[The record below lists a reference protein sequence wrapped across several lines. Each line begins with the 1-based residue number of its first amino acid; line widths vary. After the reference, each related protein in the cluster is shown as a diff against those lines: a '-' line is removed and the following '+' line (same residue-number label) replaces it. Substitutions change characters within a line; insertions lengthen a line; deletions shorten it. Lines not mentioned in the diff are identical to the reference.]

1 MSALLRWTAL
11 SVAPGLLGSP
21 ALALLLRLLSP
32 ARWILA
38 ACCACGGSLRAEAF
52 WSTFWRP
59 PVPVIVSATAD
70 DNYTQ
75 MKFGPVAPKPETYLF
90 FQGKFYGGAI
100 RDRDLEHAQFS
111 QIVQTLGK
119 GLVQQ
124 NYLPSK
130 DLKNADLLIVV
141 HWGTTEVYQ
150 DDFATSMALPNNNGG
165 APTRSLGLLQKL
177 EQEDRQ
183 INFEMNAH
191 LLGFGQQLSQRQ
203 AQASANHVSV
213 DEMNLLQNLGD
224 ERYFVILMAY
234 DYRTMKKGVRPK
246 LLWSTRF
253 SMQGPGNKFTTALP
267 IMSRVAADYFGH
279 ATGVKSVTVSRIPE
293 GKVEVGTPSVVG
305 DGR

>member
-1 MSALLRWTAL
+1 ML
-11 SVAPGLLGSP
+11 
-21 ALALLLRLLSP
+21 
-32 ARWILA
+32 LA
-38 ACCACGGSLRAEAF
+38 ACCACGGSLRAEGF
-52 WSTFWRP
+52 WSTFLRP
-59 PVPVIVSATAD
+59 PVPVIVSATAVD
-70 DNYTQ
+70 DYTQ
-75 MKFGPVAPKPETYLF
+75 KKFGPGAPKPETYLF
-90 FQGKFYGGAI
+90 FQGKFYGGVI

-130 DLKNADLLIVV
+130 DPKNADLLIVV

-150 DDFATSMALPNNNGG
+150 DDWATTMALPNNNSDGW
-165 APTRSLGLLQKL
+165 TTSMRLLQKK
-177 EQEDRQ
+177 QKEDQQ

-191 LLGFGQQLSQRQ
+191 LLGYGQQLSQRQ
-203 AQASANHVSV
+203 AQASANHVST

-234 DYRTMKKGVRPK
+234 DYRTMKKGIRPK

-279 ATGVKSVTVSRIPE
+279 ATGVKSVTISRMPE
-293 GKVEVGTPSVVG
+293 GKVEVGMPSVVG

>member
-1 MSALLRWTAL
+1 ML
-11 SVAPGLLGSP
+11 
-21 ALALLLRLLSP
+21 
-32 ARWILA
+32 LA
-38 ACCACGGSLRAEAF
+38 AWCACGGSLRAEGFWSAF
-52 WSTFWRP
+52 WHP
-59 PVPVIVSATAD
+59 PVPVIVSATAVD
-70 DNYTQ
+70 DYTQ
-75 MKFGPVAPKPETYLF
+75 KKFGPVAPKPETYLF

-111 QIVQTLGK
+111 QIVQTLGQ

-130 DLKNADLLIVV
+130 DPKNADLLIVV

-150 DDFATSMALPNNNGG
+150 DDWATTMALPNNNSGG
-165 APTRSLGLLQKL
+165 CWTRSMRLLQGK
-177 EQEDRQ
+177 QNADKQ

-191 LLGFGQQLSQRQ
+191 LLGYGQQLSQRQ
-203 AQASANHVSV
+203 AQASANHVST

-279 ATGVKSVTVSRIPE
+279 ATGVKSVTISRIPE
-293 GKVEVGTPSVVG
+293 GKVEVGMPSVVG

>member
-1 MSALLRWTAL
+1 MLL
-11 SVAPGLLGSP
+11 VA
-21 ALALLLRLLSP
+21 
-32 ARWILA
+32 W
-38 ACCACGGSLRAEAF
+38 CACGGSLRAEAF
-52 WSTFWRP
+52 WSTIWRP
-59 PVPVIVSATAD
+59 PVPVIVSATAAD
-70 DNYTQ
+70 DYTQ
-75 MKFGPVAPKPETYLF
+75 KKFGPVAPKPETYLF

-130 DLKNADLLIVV
+130 DPKNADLLIVV

-150 DDFATSMALPNNNGG
+150 DELAANMALPNNNSGG
-165 APTRSLGLLQKL
+165 CPTRSMVLLQKT
-177 EQEDRQ
+177 QNADQQ

-191 LLGFGQQLSQRQ
+191 LLGFGQQLSQRE

-213 DEMNLLQNLGD
+213 DEWNLLQNLGD

-253 SMQGPGNKFTTALP
+253 SMQGPGNRFTTALP

-279 ATGVKSVTVSRIPE
+279 ATGVKSVTFRRIPE
-293 GKVEVGTPSVVG
+293 GRVELGTPSVVG
-305 DGR
+305 DGK

>member
-1 MSALLRWTAL
+1 ML
-11 SVAPGLLGSP
+11 
-21 ALALLLRLLSP
+21 
-32 ARWILA
+32 LA
-38 ACCACGGSLRAEAF
+38 ACCAYGGSLRAEGF
-52 WSTFWRP
+52 WSTFLRP
-59 PVPVIVSATAD
+59 PVPVIVSATAVD
-70 DNYTQ
+70 DYTQ
-75 MKFGPVAPKPETYLF
+75 KKFGPGAPKPETYLF
-90 FQGKFYGGAI
+90 FQGKFYGGVI

-111 QIVQTLGK
+111 QIVQTLGQ
-119 GLVQQ
+119 GLIQQ

-130 DLKNADLLIVV
+130 DPKNADLLIVV

-150 DDFATSMALPNNNGG
+150 DDLATSMALPNNNGG

-279 ATGVKSVTVSRIPE
+279 STGVKSVTISRMPE
-293 GKVEVGTPSVVG
+293 GKVEVGTPTVVG